1 MSINTFKVRD
11 GRIRVYKKYV
21 YKLCSVLFQPSL
33 LRAARSC
40 SIFSGL
46 LLVSQ
51 SLGSILSRPQTV
63 TLSFYPSLRLK
74 HTTNT
79 HILIHTHTRAHTHAH
94 THTHTR
100 AHTHARTHSL
110 VLRYSRHRYIRIFVW
125 STHALCSAFITTL
138 TTHHHNIII
147 VII

>member
-21 YKLCSVLFQPSL
+21 YKLCSVLFRPSL

-51 SLGSILSRPQTV
+51 SLGSILSRSRTV
-63 TLSFYPSLRLK
+63 TLSLYPSSLSR
-74 HTTNT
+74 
-79 HILIHTHTRAHTHAH
+79 
-94 THTHTR
+94 THTHTF
-100 AHTHARTHSL
+100 SQ
-110 VLRYSRHRYIRIFVW
+110 VLSYSRSLQHSYFRLIYSRPILCIYHYIH
-125 STHALCSAFITTL
+125 HA
-138 TTHHHNIII
+138 THHRNIII

>member
-21 YKLCSVLFQPSL
+21 YKLCSVLFRPSL
-33 LRAARSC
+33 LRAVRSC

-51 SLGSILSRPQTV
+51 SLASILSRSRTV
-63 TLSFYPSLRLK
+63 TLSFYPSSLS
-74 HTTNT
+74 
-79 HILIHTHTRAHTHAH
+79 H
-94 THTHTR
+94 THTHTLPR
-100 AHTHARTHSL
+100 KSVALLLSFIRRHSYFRLIHSRPILCIYHYIHHA
-110 VLRYSRHRYIRIFVW
+110 
-125 STHALCSAFITTL
+125 
-138 TTHHHNIII
+138 THHRNIII

>member
-51 SLGSILSRPQTV
+51 SLGSILSRPRTV

-74 HTTNT
+74 YTT
-79 HILIHTHTRAHTHAH
+79 H

-100 AHTHARTHSL
+100 ARARARAHIHAHTRTHARTHSL
-110 VLRYSRHRYIRIFVW
+110 VLCYTRHRHIRIFVW

-138 TTHHHNIII
+138 TTHHRNIII

>member
-51 SLGSILSRPQTV
+51 SLGSILSRPQT
-63 TLSFYPSLRLK
+63 LSLYLSILRFVSTHNK
-74 HTTNT
+74 HT
-79 HILIHTHTRAHTHAH
+79 HSHTHAY
-94 THTHTR
+94 THV
-100 AHTHARTHSL
+100 RTFSRFELLSSSSHSYFRL
-110 VLRYSRHRYIRIFVW
+110 IHSRPVLRIYHY
-125 STHALCSAFITTL
+125 
-138 TTHHHNIII
+138 THHASS
-147 VII
+147 